1 MYAPERQQE
10 ILRLARDGGR
20 VDVVSLAE
28 EFQVTA
34 ETIRRDLK
42 ALDRAGLVQRVHGGA
57 IPAGRLDFEPDLAER
72 ESTAA
77 DEKDRIA
84 QAALAELPID
94 GTVVLDAG
102 TTVARLAAAIPLEA
116 TLTAVTHSLPI
127 AARLADHPGIQLHL
141 VGGRVRHRTRAAVDA
156 WALRAY
162 GEIRADVLFVAAN
175 GFSPARGL
183 TTPDLAE
190 AAVKRAAMAAARRVV
205 LLADS
210 SKCGQEHFAR
220 FGALS
225 DVDLLITD
233 SGLSAEDALAI
244 ERDGTEVLRVPG
256 AGAGAGAG
264 GGTGGG
270 TAASA
275 GNATAASA
283 GDAMGGTAGNAPGQ
297 AAVNG
302 SVAGRG
308 AGRKARA

>member
-42 ALDRAGLVQRVHGGA
+42 ALDRAGLLRRVHGGA
-57 IPAGRLDFEPDLAER
+57 LPAGRLDFEPDLAER
-72 ESTAA
+72 ETTAA

-84 QAALAELPID
+84 KAALAELPEN
-94 GTVVLDAG
+94 GTMILDAG
-102 TTVARLAAAIPLEA
+102 TTTARLAGALPLET
-116 TLTAVTHSLPI
+116 TLTVVTHSLPI

-141 VGGRVRHRTRAAVDA
+141 IGGRVRHRTRAAVDA

-162 GEIRADVLFVAAN
+162 GEIRADVVFLAAN
-175 GFSPARGL
+175 GFSAEYGL

-190 AAVKRAAMAAARRVV
+190 AAVKRATVAAARRVV

-210 SKCGQEHFAR
+210 AKHGQEHFAR
-220 FGALS
+220 FGDLG

-233 SGLSAEDALAI
+233 TGLSPEDTTAL
-244 ERDGTEVLRVPG
+244 ERGGTEVV
-256 AGAGAGAG
+256 
-264 GGTGGG
+264 
-270 TAASA
+270 
-275 GNATAASA
+275 
-283 GDAMGGTAGNAPGQ
+283 
-297 AAVNG
+297 
-302 SVAGRG
+302 
-308 AGRKARA
+308 RA

>member
-42 ALDRAGLVQRVHGGA
+42 ALDRAGLVRRVHGGA
-57 IPAGRLDFEPDLAER
+57 IPVGRLDFEPDLAER

-84 QAALAELPID
+84 KAALAELPGE
-94 GTVVLDAG
+94 GTMILDAG
-102 TTVARLAAAIPLEA
+102 SSVARLAGAVPLDA
-116 TLTAVTHSLPI
+116 TLTVVTHSLPT

-162 GEIRADVLFVAAN
+162 GEIRADVAFIAAN
-175 GFSPARGL
+175 GFSADHGL

-190 AAVKRAAMAAARRVV
+190 AAVKRAAIRAARRVV

-210 SKCGQEHFAR
+210 SKHGQEHFAR
-220 FGALS
+220 FGELG

-233 SGLSAEDALAI
+233 SGLSPEDAAAI
-244 ERDGTEVLRVPG
+244 ESGGTEVV
-256 AGAGAGAG
+256 
-264 GGTGGG
+264 
-270 TAASA
+270 
-275 GNATAASA
+275 
-283 GDAMGGTAGNAPGQ
+283 
-297 AAVNG
+297 
-302 SVAGRG
+302 
-308 AGRKARA
+308 RA

>member
-42 ALDRAGLVQRVHGGA
+42 ALDRAGLLRRVHGGA
-57 IPAGRLDFEPDLAER
+57 IPAGRLDFEPDLTER

-84 QAALAELPID
+84 KAALAELPTQ
-94 GTVVLDAG
+94 GTVILDAG
-102 TTVARLAAAIPLEA
+102 TTVARLAGIVPLDAE
-116 TLTAVTHSLPI
+116 LTVVTHSLPI
-127 AARLADHPGIQLHL
+127 AARLADHPGMQLHL

-162 GEIRADVLFVAAN
+162 GEIRADVVFVAAN
-175 GFSPARGL
+175 GFSAEHGL

-210 SKCGQEHFAR
+210 AKHGQEHFAR
-220 FGALS
+220 FGALG

-233 SGLSAEDALAI
+233 SGLSPEDATAM
-244 ERDGTEVLRVPG
+244 ERGGMEVLCV
-256 AGAGAGAG
+256 
-264 GGTGGG
+264 
-270 TAASA
+270 
-275 GNATAASA
+275 
-283 GDAMGGTAGNAPGQ
+283 
-297 AAVNG
+297 
-302 SVAGRG
+302 
-308 AGRKARA
+308 

>member
-10 ILRLARDGGR
+10 ILRIARDGGR
-20 VDVVSLAE
+20 VDVLSLAE

-42 ALDRAGLVQRVHGGA
+42 ALGRAGLLRRVHGGA
-57 IPAGRLDFEPDLAER
+57 IPVGRLDFEPDLAER

-84 QAALAELPID
+84 KAALAELPAE
-94 GTVVLDAG
+94 GTMILDAG
-102 TTVARLAAAIPLEA
+102 TTVARLAGAVPLEA
-116 TLTAVTHSLPI
+116 SLTVVTHSLPI

-175 GFSPARGL
+175 GFSAEHGL

-190 AAVKRAAMAAARRVV
+190 AAVKRAAVAAARRVV

-210 SKCGQEHFAR
+210 AKHGQEHFAR
-220 FGALS
+220 FGDLS

-233 SGLSAEDALAI
+233 SGLSPDDAAAI
-244 ERDGTEVLRVPG
+244 ERGGTEVV
-256 AGAGAGAG
+256 
-264 GGTGGG
+264 
-270 TAASA
+270 
-275 GNATAASA
+275 
-283 GDAMGGTAGNAPGQ
+283 
-297 AAVNG
+297 
-302 SVAGRG
+302 
-308 AGRKARA
+308 RA

>member
-42 ALDRAGLVQRVHGGA
+42 ALDRAGLLRRVHGGA

-84 QAALAELPID
+84 KAALAELPSE
-94 GTVVLDAG
+94 GTMILDAG
-102 TTVARLAAAIPLEA
+102 STVARMAAAIPSE
-116 TLTAVTHSLPI
+116 TSLTVVTHSLPI

-162 GEIRADVLFVAAN
+162 GEIRADVAVVAAN
-175 GFSPARGL
+175 GFSMEHGL

-190 AAVKRAAMAAARRVV
+190 AAVKRAALTAARRVV
-205 LLADS
+205 LVADS
-210 SKCGQEHFAR
+210 SKYAQEQFAR
-220 FGALS
+220 FGTLS

-233 SGLSAEDALAI
+233 SGLTPEDANAI
-244 ERDGTEVLRVPG
+244 QRAGTEVV
-256 AGAGAGAG
+256 
-264 GGTGGG
+264 
-270 TAASA
+270 
-275 GNATAASA
+275 
-283 GDAMGGTAGNAPGQ
+283 
-297 AAVNG
+297 
-302 SVAGRG
+302 
-308 AGRKARA
+308 RA

>member
-42 ALDRAGLVQRVHGGA
+42 ALDRAGLLRRVHGGA

-72 ESTAA
+72 ETTAA

-84 QAALAELPID
+84 QAALAEVPVE
-94 GTVVLDAG
+94 GTMILDAG
-102 TTVARLAAAIPLEA
+102 STVARLASALPREA
-116 TLTAVTHSLPI
+116 SLTVVTHSLPI

-162 GEIRADVLFVAAN
+162 GEIRADVVLLAAN
-175 GFSPARGL
+175 GFSAEHGL

-190 AAVKRAAMAAARRVV
+190 AAVKRAAVASARRVV

-210 SKCGQEHFAR
+210 SKHGQEHFAR
-220 FGALS
+220 FGGLG

-233 SGLSAEDALAI
+233 SGLSPEDATAI
-244 ERDGTEVLRVPG
+244 ERDGTEVV
-256 AGAGAGAG
+256 
-264 GGTGGG
+264 
-270 TAASA
+270 
-275 GNATAASA
+275 
-283 GDAMGGTAGNAPGQ
+283 
-297 AAVNG
+297 
-302 SVAGRG
+302 
-308 AGRKARA
+308 RA

>member
-20 VDVVSLAE
+20 VDVLSLAE

-42 ALDRAGLVQRVHGGA
+42 ALDRAGLVRRVHGGA

-84 QAALAELPID
+84 RAALAELPAEGSVI
-94 GTVVLDAG
+94 LDAG
-102 TTVARLAAAIPLEA
+102 STVARLAAAIPLESE
-116 TLTAVTHSLPI
+116 LTVVTHGLPT

-141 VGGRVRHRTRAAVDA
+141 IGGRVRHRTRAAVDA

-162 GEIRADVLFVAAN
+162 GEIRADVVFLAAN
-175 GFSPARGL
+175 GFSPAAGL

-190 AAVKRAAMAAARRVV
+190 AAVKRAAVAAARRVV

-210 SKCGQEHFAR
+210 AKHGQEHFAR
-220 FGALS
+220 FGDLA

-233 SGLSAEDALAI
+233 SGLSDDDAAAI
-244 ERDGTEVLRVPG
+244 ERAGTEVV
-256 AGAGAGAG
+256 
-264 GGTGGG
+264 
-270 TAASA
+270 
-275 GNATAASA
+275 
-283 GDAMGGTAGNAPGQ
+283 
-297 AAVNG
+297 
-302 SVAGRG
+302 
-308 AGRKARA
+308 RA